1 MHILMKKSTEP
12 SRDEMNKTSTE
23 GNKAEYYEKLRKEN
37 QVCLP
42 TYGTAQRQR
51 HVRVHFTRK

>member
-1 MHILMKKSTEP
+1 MKKSTEP

-23 GNKAEYYEKLRKEN
+23 GNKAEYYEKLRKES